1 MIKALI
7 VEDEE
12 LAAERLQKLIKDVD
26 PKIEILS
33 IIDSVES
40 TINWLQNNPPPDLLF
55 LDIQLADGRSFEI
68 FEHIKVQSPVIFTT
82 AYDEYAIKAFELN
95 SIDYLLKPI
104 KIEGLK
110 KSIDKYK
117 KIKEYFSESDLQNK
131 VYNLLSSIKNE
142 DKTYKNR
149 FLINKGDTLIPVSTN
164 EIAYFYAEDKVNFI
178 VTFDEKKYFI
188 NYSLDTLQEM
198 LDPKLFQRVNRQF
211 ILSINSIKKVHNYFN
226 YKLKIEVNPLIDKDI
241 IISRANVVEFKK
253 WMND

>member
-1 MIKALI
+1 MIKAII
-7 VEDEE
+7 VEDEG

-26 PKIEILS
+26 PNIEILS

-40 TINWLQNNPPPDLLF
+40 SINWLRNNPPPDLLF

-82 AYDEYAIKAFELN
+82 AFDEYAIKAFELN

-104 KIEGLK
+104 KIEELK
-110 KSIDKYK
+110 NSIDKYR

-142 DKTYKNR
+142 DKSYKNR

-164 EIAYFYAEDKVNFI
+164 EIAYFYAEDKANFLI
-178 VTFDEKKYFI
+178 TFNEQKYFV

-211 ILSINSIKKVHNYFN
+211 ILSVNSIKKVHNYFN

-253 WMND
+253 WMNE